1 MKAQTVVGTIIRGG
15 SFLKMKQLYINGEW
29 IDSMGNDTAD
39 VLNPATE
46 EVIAKVPVGTTDDVD
61 TAVAAAKAAFPV
73 WNATPIDER
82 IALME
87 KFYEAINA
95 RKEEIADT
103 IVAELGAGKK
113 FAMDGQVALPLSEI
127 RATIDAVKE
136 YDFEYMIEN
145 AQIIEEGYGVVAC
158 ITPWNYPLLQ
168 IERKVVPALL
178 AGNTA
183 VLKPAS
189 NTPLTAIIYA
199 EIMDEVGFP
208 KGVFN
213 LVTGSGS
220 TTGDY
225 LAGHEDVDVISFT
238 GSTAVGTQMYEKAAD
253 GIKQIVLEL
262 GGKSPLI
269 YLKGGDLKAAVKQA
283 MNTVLNNQ
291 GQTCTALTRLLVPKD
306 DLEETKQHI
315 LDFYDAEV
323 TVGDPT
329 KEETKVGPLVSAD
342 QRDTVMEYIEE
353 GKAEGAEI
361 LVGGNKID
369 GPGYFVEPTV
379 FVNATNDMKISQEE
393 IFGPVLTVL
402 TYDTVEEAV
411 EIGNDIVYGLSGA
424 VVGPEDEAIK
434 VARQLRTG
442 NILVNGA
449 RRVASAPFG
458 GYKQSGRGRENGI
471 FGVKDYLEIKAIFI

>member
-1 MKAQTVVGTIIRGG
+1 MKAQTDKRKIIRGG
-15 SFLKMKQLYINGEW
+15 IFLNTKQLYINGEW
-29 IDSMGNDTAD
+29 ISSTGDEIAD
-39 VLNPATE
+39 ILNPATE
-46 EVIAKVPVGTTDDVD
+46 DVIANVPVGTKDDVD
-61 TAVAAAKAAFPV
+61 KAVAAAKAAFPA

-87 KFYEAINA
+87 KFDEAINA

-103 IVAELGAGKK
+103 IVAELGAAKK
-113 FAMDGQVALPLSEI
+113 FALKGQVGLPLSEI

-136 YDFEYMIEN
+136 YDFEYMVEN

-213 LVTGSGS
+213 LVTGRGS

-225 LAGHEDVDVISFT
+225 LAGHEDVAVISFT

-269 YLKGGDLKAAVKQA
+269 YLKGGDL
-283 MNTVLNNQ
+283 
-291 GQTCTALTRLLVPKD
+291 
-306 DLEETKQHI
+306 
-315 LDFYDAEV
+315 
-323 TVGDPT
+323 
-329 KEETKVGPLVSAD
+329 
-342 QRDTVMEYIEE
+342 
-353 GKAEGAEI
+353 
-361 LVGGNKID
+361 
-369 GPGYFVEPTV
+369 
-379 FVNATNDMKISQEE
+379 
-393 IFGPVLTVL
+393 
-402 TYDTVEEAV
+402 
-411 EIGNDIVYGLSGA
+411 
-424 VVGPEDEAIK
+424 
-434 VARQLRTG
+434 
-442 NILVNGA
+442 
-449 RRVASAPFG
+449 
-458 GYKQSGRGRENGI
+458 
-471 FGVKDYLEIKAIFI
+471 

>member
-1 MKAQTVVGTIIRGG
+1 MK
-15 SFLKMKQLYINGEW
+15 LKQLYINSEW
-29 IDSMGNDTAD
+29 IDSTGDEIAE

-61 TAVAAAKAAFPV
+61 KAVAAAKAAFPA
-73 WNATPIDER
+73 WNATPIEDR
-82 IALME
+82 IDLME
-87 KFYEAINA
+87 KFYTAIEA
-95 RKEEIADT
+95 RKDEIADT
-103 IVAELGAGKK
+103 IVAELGASKK
-113 FAMDGQVALPLSEI
+113 FAGTGQVGLPLSEI
-127 RATIDAVKE
+127 RATIDAVKD
-136 YDFEYMIEN
+136 YDFEYTLKN
-145 AQIIEEGYGVVAC
+145 TQIIEEGYGVVAC

-183 VLKPAS
+183 ILKPAS
-189 NTPLTAIIYA
+189 NTPLTAVIYA

-238 GSTAVGTQMYEKAAD
+238 GSTAVGSTMYEKAAG
-253 GIKQIVLEL
+253 GIKQVVLEL

-315 LDFYDAEV
+315 LDFYETEV

-329 KEETKVGPLVSAD
+329 SEDTKVGPLVSAD
-342 QRDTVMEYIEE
+342 QRDTVLEYIEA
-353 GKAEGAEI
+353 GKEEGAEI

-369 GPGYFVEPTV
+369 GPGYYVEPTV

-402 TYDTVEEAV
+402 TYDTVEDAV

-424 VVGPEDEAIK
+424 VVGPEDEAVK

-442 NILVNGA
+442 NVIVNGA
-449 RRVASAPFG
+449 GRVPEAPFG

-471 FGVKDYLEIKAIFI
+471 YGVKDYLEIKAIFV

>member
-1 MKAQTVVGTIIRGG
+1 MK
-15 SFLKMKQLYINGEW
+15 LKQLYINSEW
-29 IDSMGNDTAD
+29 IDSTGDEIAE

-61 TAVAAAKAAFPV
+61 KAVAAAKAAFPA
-73 WNATPIDER
+73 WNATPIEDR
-82 IALME
+82 IDLME
-87 KFYEAINA
+87 KFYTAIEA
-95 RKEEIADT
+95 RKDEIADT
-103 IVAELGAGKK
+103 IVAELGASKK
-113 FAMDGQVALPLSEI
+113 FAGTGQVGLPLSEI
-127 RATIDAVKE
+127 RATIDAVKD
-136 YDFEYMIEN
+136 YDFEYTLKN
-145 AQIIEEGYGVVAC
+145 TQIIEEGYGVVAC

-183 VLKPAS
+183 ILKPAS
-189 NTPLTAIIYA
+189 NTPLTAVIYA

-238 GSTAVGTQMYEKAAD
+238 GSTAVGSTMYEKAAD
-253 GIKQIVLEL
+253 GIKQVVLEL

-315 LDFYDAEV
+315 LDFYEKEV

-329 KEETKVGPLVSAD
+329 SEDTKVGPLVSAD
-342 QRDTVMEYIEE
+342 QRDTVLEYIEA
-353 GKAEGAEI
+353 GKEEGAEI

-369 GPGYFVEPTV
+369 GPGYYVEPTV

-402 TYDTVEEAV
+402 TYDTVEDAV

-424 VVGPEDEAIK
+424 VVGPEDEAVK

-449 RRVASAPFG
+449 GRVPEAPFG

-471 FGVKDYLEIKAIFI
+471 YGVKDYLEIKAIFV

>member
-1 MKAQTVVGTIIRGG
+1 MKT
-15 SFLKMKQLYINGEW
+15 KQLYINNEW
-29 IDSMGNDTAD
+29 IDSTGDEIAD

-61 TAVAAAKAAFPV
+61 KAVAAAKAAFPA
-73 WNATPIDER
+73 WNATPIEDR
-82 IALME
+82 IDLME
-87 KFYEAINA
+87 KFYTAIEA
-95 RKEEIADT
+95 RKDEIADT
-103 IVAELGAGKK
+103 IVAELGASKK
-113 FAMDGQVALPLSEI
+113 FAGTGQVGLPLSEI
-127 RATIDAVKE
+127 RATIDAVKD
-136 YDFEYMIEN
+136 YDFEYTLKN
-145 AQIIEEGYGVVAC
+145 TQIIEEGYGVVAC

-183 VLKPAS
+183 ILKPAS
-189 NTPLTAIIYA
+189 NTPLTAVIYA
-199 EIMDEVGFP
+199 EIMDEIGFP

-238 GSTAVGTQMYEKAAD
+238 GSTAVGSTMYEKAAD
-253 GIKQIVLEL
+253 GIKQVVLEL

-306 DLEETKQHI
+306 DLEDTKQHI
-315 LDFYDAEV
+315 LDFYETEV

-329 KEETKVGPLVSAD
+329 SEDTKVGPLVSAD
-342 QRDTVMEYIEE
+342 QRDTVLEYIEA
-353 GKAEGAEI
+353 GKEEGAEI

-369 GPGYFVEPTV
+369 GPGYYVEPTV

-402 TYDTVEEAV
+402 TYDTVEDAV

-424 VVGPEDEAIK
+424 VVGPEDEAVK

-442 NILVNGA
+442 NVLVNGA
-449 RRVASAPFG
+449 GRVPEAPFG

-471 FGVKDYLEIKAIFI
+471 YGVKDYLEIKAIFV

>member
-1 MKAQTVVGTIIRGG
+1 M
-15 SFLKMKQLYINGEW
+15 
-29 IDSMGNDTAD
+29 
-39 VLNPATE
+39 
-46 EVIAKVPVGTTDDVD
+46 GTTDDVD
-61 TAVAAAKAAFPV
+61 KAVAAAKAAFPA
-73 WNATPIDER
+73 WNATPIEDR
-82 IALME
+82 IDLME
-87 KFYEAINA
+87 KFYTAIEA
-95 RKEEIADT
+95 RKDEIADT
-103 IVAELGAGKK
+103 IVAELGASKK
-113 FAMDGQVALPLSEI
+113 FAGTGQVGLPLSEI
-127 RATIDAVKE
+127 RATIDAVKD
-136 YDFEYMIEN
+136 YDFEYTLKN
-145 AQIIEEGYGVVAC
+145 TQIIEEGYGVVAC

-183 VLKPAS
+183 ILKPAS
-189 NTPLTAIIYA
+189 NTPLTAVIYA

-238 GSTAVGTQMYEKAAD
+238 GSTAVGSTMYEKAAD
-253 GIKQIVLEL
+253 GIKQVVLEL

-315 LDFYDAEV
+315 LDFYEKEV

-329 KEETKVGPLVSAD
+329 SEDTKVGPLVSAD
-342 QRDTVMEYIEE
+342 QRDTVLEYIEA
-353 GKAEGAEI
+353 GKEEGAEI

-369 GPGYFVEPTV
+369 GPGYYVEPTV

-402 TYDTVEEAV
+402 TYDTVEDAV

-424 VVGPEDEAIK
+424 VVGPEDEAVK

-442 NILVNGA
+442 NVLVNGA
-449 RRVASAPFG
+449 GRVPEAPFG

-471 FGVKDYLEIKAIFI
+471 YGVKDYLEIKAIFV

>member
-1 MKAQTVVGTIIRGG
+1 MKT
-15 SFLKMKQLYINGEW
+15 KQLYINNEW
-29 IDSMGNDTAD
+29 IDSTGDEIAD

-61 TAVAAAKAAFPV
+61 KAVAAAKAAFPA
-73 WNATPIDER
+73 WNATPIEDR
-82 IALME
+82 IDLME
-87 KFYEAINA
+87 KFYTAIEA
-95 RKEEIADT
+95 RKDEIADT
-103 IVAELGAGKK
+103 IVAELGASKK
-113 FAMDGQVALPLSEI
+113 FAGTGQVGLPLSEI
-127 RATIDAVKE
+127 RATIDAVKD
-136 YDFEYMIEN
+136 YDFEYTLKN
-145 AQIIEEGYGVVAC
+145 TQIIEEGYGVVAC

-183 VLKPAS
+183 ILKPAS
-189 NTPLTAIIYA
+189 NTPLTAVIYA

-238 GSTAVGTQMYEKAAD
+238 GSTAVGSTMYEKAAD
-253 GIKQIVLEL
+253 GIKQVVLEL

-315 LDFYDAEV
+315 LDFYETEV

-329 KEETKVGPLVSAD
+329 SEDTKVGPLVSAD
-342 QRDTVMEYIEE
+342 QRDTVLEYIEA
-353 GKAEGAEI
+353 GKEEGAEI

-369 GPGYFVEPTV
+369 GPGYYVEPTV

-402 TYDTVEEAV
+402 TYDTVEDAV

-424 VVGPEDEAIK
+424 VVGPEDEAVK

-449 RRVASAPFG
+449 GRVPEAPFG

-471 FGVKDYLEIKAIFI
+471 YGVKDYLEIKAIFV

>member
-1 MKAQTVVGTIIRGG
+1 MRALTNKKQILRGG
-15 SFLKMKQLYINGEW
+15 NFLKTKQLYINGEW
-29 IDSMGNDTAD
+29 TDSTEHDIAEI
-39 VLNPATE
+39 LNPATE
-46 EVIAKVPVGTTDDVD
+46 EVIANVPIGTNDDID
-61 TAVAAAKAAFPV
+61 KAVAAARSAFPA
-73 WNATPIDER
+73 WNETPIAER
-82 IALME
+82 IQLME
-87 KFYEAINA
+87 KFEAAIEA
-95 RKEEIADT
+95 RKDEIADT
-103 IVAELGAGKK
+103 IVAELGASRQ
-113 FAMDGQVALPLSEI
+113 FAKQGQVQLPLSEI
-127 RATIDAVKE
+127 KASIEAVKN
-136 YDFEYMIEN
+136 YDFEYTIEN

-178 AGNTA
+178 AGNTV

-220 TTGDY
+220 KTGDY

-238 GSTAVGTQMYEKAAD
+238 GSTAVGTKMYEKAAD

-291 GQTCTALTRLLVPKD
+291 GQTCTALTRLLVPTD
-306 DLEETKQHI
+306 ELEQTKKEI
-315 LDFYDAEV
+315 LAFYEDEV
-323 TVGDPT
+323 VIGDPT
-329 KEETKVGPLVSAD
+329 KEDTKVGPLVSAD
-342 QRDTVMEYIEE
+342 QRDTVLQYIEE
-353 GKAEGAEI
+353 GQKEGAEI
-361 LVGGNKID
+361 LIGGNKVE

-402 TYDTVEEAV
+402 TYDDVTDAIK
-411 EIGNDIVYGLSGA
+411 IGNDSVYGLSGA
-424 VVGPEDEAIK
+424 VVGPKEEAIK

-442 NILVNGA
+442 NIIVNGA
-449 RRVASAPFG
+449 SRVPSAPFG

-471 FGVKDYLEIKAIFI
+471 FGVKDYLEIKAIFV

>member
-1 MKAQTVVGTIIRGG
+1 MK
-15 SFLKMKQLYINGEW
+15 LKQLYINSEW
-29 IDSMGNDTAD
+29 IDSTGDEIAE

-61 TAVAAAKAAFPV
+61 KAVAAAKAAFPA
-73 WNATPIDER
+73 WNATPIEDR
-82 IALME
+82 IDLME
-87 KFYEAINA
+87 KFYTAIEA
-95 RKEEIADT
+95 RKDEIADT
-103 IVAELGAGKK
+103 IVAELGASKK
-113 FAMDGQVALPLSEI
+113 FAGTGQVGLPLSEI
-127 RATIDAVKE
+127 RATIDAVKD
-136 YDFEYMIEN
+136 YDFEYTLKN
-145 AQIIEEGYGVVAC
+145 TQIIEEGYGVVAC

-183 VLKPAS
+183 ILKPAS
-189 NTPLTAIIYA
+189 NTPLTAVIYA

-238 GSTAVGTQMYEKAAD
+238 GSTAVGSTMYEKAAD
-253 GIKQIVLEL
+253 GIKQVVLEL

-315 LDFYDAEV
+315 LDFYEKEV

-329 KEETKVGPLVSAD
+329 SEDTKVGPLVSAD
-342 QRDTVMEYIEE
+342 QRDTVLEYIEA
-353 GKAEGAEI
+353 GKEEGAEI

-369 GPGYFVEPTV
+369 GPGYYVEPTV

-402 TYDTVEEAV
+402 TYDTVEDAV

-424 VVGPEDEAIK
+424 VVGPEDEAVK

-449 RRVASAPFG
+449 GRVPEAPFG

-471 FGVKDYLEIKAIFI
+471 YGVKDLSLIHI

>member
-1 MKAQTVVGTIIRGG
+1 MK
-15 SFLKMKQLYINGEW
+15 LKQLYINSEW
-29 IDSMGNDTAD
+29 IDSTGDEIAE

-61 TAVAAAKAAFPV
+61 KAVAAAKAAFPA
-73 WNATPIDER
+73 WNATPIEDR
-82 IALME
+82 IDLME
-87 KFYEAINA
+87 KFYTAIEA
-95 RKEEIADT
+95 RKDEIADT
-103 IVAELGAGKK
+103 IVAELGASKK
-113 FAMDGQVALPLSEI
+113 FAGTGQVGLPLSEI
-127 RATIDAVKE
+127 RATIDAVKD
-136 YDFEYMIEN
+136 YDFEYTLKN
-145 AQIIEEGYGVVAC
+145 TQIIEEGYGVVAC

-183 VLKPAS
+183 ILKPAS
-189 NTPLTAIIYA
+189 NTPLTAVIYA

-238 GSTAVGTQMYEKAAD
+238 GSTAVGSTMYEKAAD
-253 GIKQIVLEL
+253 GIKQVVLEL

-306 DLEETKQHI
+306 DLEDTKQHI
-315 LDFYDAEV
+315 LDFYETEV

-329 KEETKVGPLVSAD
+329 SEDTKVGPLVSAD
-342 QRDTVMEYIEE
+342 QRDTVLEYIEA
-353 GKAEGAEI
+353 GKEEGAEI

-369 GPGYFVEPTV
+369 GPGYYVEPTV

-402 TYDTVEEAV
+402 TYDTVEDAV

-424 VVGPEDEAIK
+424 VVGPEDEAVK

-449 RRVASAPFG
+449 GRIPEAPFG

-471 FGVKDYLEIKAIFI
+471 YGVKDYLEIKAIFV

>member
-1 MKAQTVVGTIIRGG
+1 MK
-15 SFLKMKQLYINGEW
+15 LKQLYINSEW
-29 IDSMGNDTAD
+29 IDSTGDEIAD

-61 TAVAAAKAAFPV
+61 KAVAAAKAAFPA
-73 WNATPIDER
+73 WNATPIEDR
-82 IALME
+82 IDLME
-87 KFYEAINA
+87 KFYTAIEA
-95 RKEEIADT
+95 RKDEIADT
-103 IVAELGAGKK
+103 IVAELGASKK
-113 FAMDGQVALPLSEI
+113 FAGTGQVGLPLSEI
-127 RATIDAVKE
+127 RATIDAVKD
-136 YDFEYMIEN
+136 YDFEYTLKN
-145 AQIIEEGYGVVAC
+145 TQIIEEGYGVVAC

-183 VLKPAS
+183 ILKPAS
-189 NTPLTAIIYA
+189 NTPLTAVIYA

-238 GSTAVGTQMYEKAAD
+238 GSTAVGSTMYEKAAD
-253 GIKQIVLEL
+253 GIKQVVLEL

-315 LDFYDAEV
+315 LDFYEKEV

-329 KEETKVGPLVSAD
+329 SEDTKVGPLVSAD
-342 QRDTVMEYIEE
+342 QRDTVLEYIEA
-353 GKAEGAEI
+353 GKEEGAEI

-369 GPGYFVEPTV
+369 GPGYYVEPTV

-402 TYDTVEEAV
+402 TYDTVEDAV

-424 VVGPEDEAIK
+424 VVGPEDEAVK

-442 NILVNGA
+442 NVLVNGA
-449 RRVASAPFG
+449 GRVPEAPFG

-471 FGVKDYLEIKAIFI
+471 YGVKDYLEIKTIFV

>member
-1 MKAQTVVGTIIRGG
+1 MK
-15 SFLKMKQLYINGEW
+15 LKQLYINSEW
-29 IDSMGNDTAD
+29 IDSTGDEIAE

-61 TAVAAAKAAFPV
+61 KAVAAAKAAFPA
-73 WNATPIDER
+73 WNATPIEDR
-82 IALME
+82 IDLME
-87 KFYEAINA
+87 KFYTAIEA
-95 RKEEIADT
+95 RKDEIADT
-103 IVAELGAGKK
+103 IVAELGASKK
-113 FAMDGQVALPLSEI
+113 FAGTGQVGLPLSEI
-127 RATIDAVKE
+127 RATIDAVKD
-136 YDFEYMIEN
+136 YDFEYTLKN
-145 AQIIEEGYGVVAC
+145 TQIIEEGYGVVAC

-183 VLKPAS
+183 ILKPAS
-189 NTPLTAIIYA
+189 NTPLTAVIYA

-238 GSTAVGTQMYEKAAD
+238 GSTAVGSTMYEKAAD
-253 GIKQIVLEL
+253 GIKQVVLEL

-315 LDFYDAEV
+315 LDFYEKEV

-329 KEETKVGPLVSAD
+329 SEDTKVGPLVSAD
-342 QRDTVMEYIEE
+342 QRDTVLEYIEA
-353 GKAEGAEI
+353 GKEEGAEI

-369 GPGYFVEPTV
+369 GPGYYVEPTV

-402 TYDTVEEAV
+402 TYDTVEDAV

-424 VVGPEDEAIK
+424 VVGPEDEAVK

-442 NILVNGA
+442 NVLVNGA
-449 RRVASAPFG
+449 GRVPEAPFG

-471 FGVKDYLEIKAIFI
+471 YGVKDYLEIKAIFV

>member
-1 MKAQTVVGTIIRGG
+1 MK
-15 SFLKMKQLYINGEW
+15 LKQLYINSEW
-29 IDSMGNDTAD
+29 IDSTGDEIAD

-61 TAVAAAKAAFPV
+61 KAVAAAKAAFPA
-73 WNATPIDER
+73 WNATPIEDR
-82 IALME
+82 IDLME
-87 KFYEAINA
+87 KFYTAIES
-95 RKEEIADT
+95 RKDEIADT
-103 IVAELGAGKK
+103 IVAELGASKK
-113 FAMDGQVALPLSEI
+113 FAGTGQVGLPLSEI
-127 RATIDAVKE
+127 RATIDAVKD
-136 YDFEYMIEN
+136 YDFEYTLKN
-145 AQIIEEGYGVVAC
+145 TQIIEEGYGVVAC

-183 VLKPAS
+183 ILKPAS
-189 NTPLTAIIYA
+189 NTPLTAVIYA

-238 GSTAVGTQMYEKAAD
+238 GSTAVGSTMYEKAAD
-253 GIKQIVLEL
+253 GIKQVVLEL

-315 LDFYDAEV
+315 LDFYETEV

-329 KEETKVGPLVSAD
+329 SEDTKVGPLVSAD
-342 QRDTVMEYIEE
+342 QRYTVLEYIEA
-353 GKAEGAEI
+353 GKEEGAEI

-369 GPGYFVEPTV
+369 GPGYYVEPTV

-402 TYDTVEEAV
+402 TYDTVEDAV

-424 VVGPEDEAIK
+424 VVGPEDEAVK

-442 NILVNGA
+442 NVIVNGA
-449 RRVASAPFG
+449 GRIPEAPFG

-471 FGVKDYLEIKAIFI
+471 YGVKDYLEIKAIFV

>member
-1 MKAQTVVGTIIRGG
+1 MK
-15 SFLKMKQLYINGEW
+15 LKQLYINSEW
-29 IDSMGNDTAD
+29 IDSTGDEIAD

-61 TAVAAAKAAFPV
+61 KAFAAAKAAFPA
-73 WNATPIDER
+73 WNATPIEDR
-82 IALME
+82 IDLME
-87 KFYEAINA
+87 KFYTAIEA
-95 RKEEIADT
+95 RKDEIADT
-103 IVAELGAGKK
+103 IVAELGASKK
-113 FAMDGQVALPLSEI
+113 FAGTGQVGLPLSEI
-127 RATIDAVKE
+127 RATIDAVKD
-136 YDFEYMIEN
+136 YDFEYTLKN
-145 AQIIEEGYGVVAC
+145 TQIIEEGYGVVAC

-183 VLKPAS
+183 ILKPAS
-189 NTPLTAIIYA
+189 NTPLTAVIYA

-238 GSTAVGTQMYEKAAD
+238 GSTAVGSTMYEKAAD
-253 GIKQIVLEL
+253 GIKQVVLEL

-315 LDFYDAEV
+315 LDFYEKEV

-329 KEETKVGPLVSAD
+329 SEDTKVGPLVSAD
-342 QRDTVMEYIEE
+342 QRDTVLEYIEA
-353 GKAEGAEI
+353 GKEEGAEI

-369 GPGYFVEPTV
+369 GPGYYVEPTV

-402 TYDTVEEAV
+402 TYDTVEDAV

-424 VVGPEDEAIK
+424 VVGPEDEAVK

-449 RRVASAPFG
+449 GRVPEAPFG

-471 FGVKDYLEIKAIFI
+471 YGVKDYLEIKAIFV

>member
-1 MKAQTVVGTIIRGG
+1 MKT
-15 SFLKMKQLYINGEW
+15 KQLYINGEW
-29 IDSMGNDTAD
+29 IDSTGNDIAD

-46 EVIAKVPVGTTDDVD
+46 EVIAKVPVGTNEDVD
-61 TAVAAAKAAFPV
+61 NAVAAAKAAFPA
-73 WNATPIDER
+73 WNATPIEER

-87 KFYEAINA
+87 KFDEAINA

-103 IVAELGAGKK
+103 IVAELGAGKT
-113 FAMDGQVALPLSEI
+113 FALSGQVGLPLSEI
-127 RATIDAVKE
+127 RATIDAVKG
-136 YDFEYMIEN
+136 YDFKYNIEN
-145 AQIIEEGYGVVAC
+145 AEIIEEGYGVVAC

-220 TTGDY
+220 STGDY
-225 LAGHEDVDVISFT
+225 LAGHDDVDVISFT

-306 DLEETKQHI
+306 DLEKTKQLI
-315 LDFYDAEV
+315 LDFYEKEV
-323 TVGDPT
+323 TIGDPT
-329 KEETKVGPLVSAD
+329 KDEIKVGPLVSAD
-342 QRDTVMEYIEE
+342 QRETVLEYIEE

-369 GPGYFVEPTV
+369 GPGYFIEPTV
-379 FVNATNDMKISQEE
+379 FVNATNEMKISQEE

-402 TYDTVEEAV
+402 SYDTVEEAI

-424 VVGPEDEAIK
+424 VVGPKEEAIE

-442 NILVNGA
+442 NVLVNGA
-449 RRVASAPFG
+449 PRVPSAPFG

-471 FGVKDYLEIKAIFI
+471 FGVKDYLEIKAIFV

>member
-1 MKAQTVVGTIIRGG
+1 MK
-15 SFLKMKQLYINGEW
+15 LKQLYINNEW
-29 IDSMGNDTAD
+29 IDSTGDEIAD

-61 TAVAAAKAAFPV
+61 KAVAAAKAAFPA
-73 WNATPIDER
+73 WNATPIEDR
-82 IALME
+82 IDLME
-87 KFYEAINA
+87 KFYTAIEA
-95 RKEEIADT
+95 RKDEIADT
-103 IVAELGAGKK
+103 IVAELGASKK
-113 FAMDGQVALPLSEI
+113 FAGTGQVGLPLSEI
-127 RATIDAVKE
+127 RATIDAVKD
-136 YDFEYMIEN
+136 YDFEYTLKN
-145 AQIIEEGYGVVAC
+145 TQIIEEGYGVVAC

-183 VLKPAS
+183 ILKPAS
-189 NTPLTAIIYA
+189 NTPLTAVIYA

-238 GSTAVGTQMYEKAAD
+238 GSTAVGSTMYEKAAD
-253 GIKQIVLEL
+253 GIKQVVLEL
-262 GGKSPLI
+262 GGKSPLM

-315 LDFYDAEV
+315 LDFYETEV

-329 KEETKVGPLVSAD
+329 SEDTKVGPLVSAD
-342 QRDTVMEYIEE
+342 QRDTVLEYIEA
-353 GKAEGAEI
+353 GKEEGAEI

-369 GPGYFVEPTV
+369 GPGYYVEPTV

-402 TYDTVEEAV
+402 TYDTVEDAV

-424 VVGPEDEAIK
+424 VVGPEDEAVK

-442 NILVNGA
+442 NVLVNGA
-449 RRVASAPFG
+449 GRVPEAPFG

-471 FGVKDYLEIKAIFI
+471 YGVKDYLEIKAIFV

>member
-1 MKAQTVVGTIIRGG
+1 MK
-15 SFLKMKQLYINGEW
+15 LKQLYINNEW
-29 IDSMGNDTAD
+29 IDSTGDEIAD

-61 TAVAAAKAAFPV
+61 KAVAAAKAAFPA
-73 WNATPIDER
+73 WNATPIEDR
-82 IALME
+82 IDLME
-87 KFYEAINA
+87 KFYTAIEA
-95 RKEEIADT
+95 RKDEIADT
-103 IVAELGAGKK
+103 IVAELGASKK
-113 FAMDGQVALPLSEI
+113 FAGTGQVGLPLSEI
-127 RATIDAVKE
+127 RATIDAVKD
-136 YDFEYMIEN
+136 YDFEYTLKN
-145 AQIIEEGYGVVAC
+145 TQIIEEGYGVVAC

-183 VLKPAS
+183 ILKPAS
-189 NTPLTAIIYA
+189 NTPLTAVIYA

-238 GSTAVGTQMYEKAAD
+238 GSTAVGSTMYEKAAD
-253 GIKQIVLEL
+253 GIKQVVLEL

-315 LDFYDAEV
+315 LDFYETEV

-329 KEETKVGPLVSAD
+329 SEDTKVGPLVSAD
-342 QRDTVMEYIEE
+342 QRDTVLEYIEA
-353 GKAEGAEI
+353 GKEEGAEI

-369 GPGYFVEPTV
+369 GPGYYVEPTV

-402 TYDTVEEAV
+402 TYDTVEDAV

-424 VVGPEDEAIK
+424 VVGPEDEAVK

-442 NILVNGA
+442 NVIVNGA
-449 RRVASAPFG
+449 GRIPEAPFG

-471 FGVKDYLEIKAIFI
+471 YGVKDYLEIKAIFV

>member
-1 MKAQTVVGTIIRGG
+1 MK
-15 SFLKMKQLYINGEW
+15 LKQLYINNEW
-29 IDSMGNDTAD
+29 IDSTGDEIAD

-61 TAVAAAKAAFPV
+61 KAVAAAKAAFPA
-73 WNATPIDER
+73 WNATPIEDR
-82 IALME
+82 IDLME
-87 KFYEAINA
+87 KFYTAIEA
-95 RKEEIADT
+95 RKDEIADT
-103 IVAELGAGKK
+103 IVAELGASKK
-113 FAMDGQVALPLSEI
+113 FAGTGQVGLPLSEI
-127 RATIDAVKE
+127 RATIDAVKD
-136 YDFEYMIEN
+136 YDFEYTLKN
-145 AQIIEEGYGVVAC
+145 TQIIEEGYGVVAC

-183 VLKPAS
+183 ILKPAS
-189 NTPLTAIIYA
+189 NTPLTAVIYA

-238 GSTAVGTQMYEKAAD
+238 GSTAVGSTMYEKAAD
-253 GIKQIVLEL
+253 GIKQVVLEL
-262 GGKSPLI
+262 GGKAPLI

-315 LDFYDAEV
+315 LDFYEKEV

-329 KEETKVGPLVSAD
+329 SEDTKVGPLVSAD
-342 QRDTVMEYIEE
+342 QRDTVLEYIEA
-353 GKAEGAEI
+353 GKEEGAEI

-369 GPGYFVEPTV
+369 GPGYYVEPTV

-402 TYDTVEEAV
+402 TYDTVEDAV

-424 VVGPEDEAIK
+424 VVGPEDEAVK

-442 NILVNGA
+442 NVLVNGA
-449 RRVASAPFG
+449 GRVPEAPFG

-471 FGVKDYLEIKAIFI
+471 YGVKDYLEIKAIFV

>member
-1 MKAQTVVGTIIRGG
+1 MK
-15 SFLKMKQLYINGEW
+15 LKQLYINSEW
-29 IDSMGNDTAD
+29 IDSTGDEIAE

-61 TAVAAAKAAFPV
+61 KAVAAAKAAFPA
-73 WNATPIDER
+73 WNATPIEDR
-82 IALME
+82 IDLME
-87 KFYEAINA
+87 KFYTAIEA
-95 RKEEIADT
+95 RKDEIADT
-103 IVAELGAGKK
+103 IVAELGASKK
-113 FAMDGQVALPLSEI
+113 FAGTGQVGLPLSEI
-127 RATIDAVKE
+127 RATIDAVKD
-136 YDFEYMIEN
+136 YDFEYTLKN
-145 AQIIEEGYGVVAC
+145 TQIIEEGYGVVAC

-183 VLKPAS
+183 ILKPAS
-189 NTPLTAIIYA
+189 NTPLTAVIYA

-238 GSTAVGTQMYEKAAD
+238 GSTAVGSTMYEKAAD
-253 GIKQIVLEL
+253 GIKQVVLEL

-315 LDFYDAEV
+315 LDFYEKEV

-329 KEETKVGPLVSAD
+329 SEDTKVGPLVSAD
-342 QRDTVMEYIEE
+342 QRDTVLEYIEA
-353 GKAEGAEI
+353 GKEEGAEI

-369 GPGYFVEPTV
+369 GPGYYVEPTV

-402 TYDTVEEAV
+402 TYDTVEDAV

-424 VVGPEDEAIK
+424 VVGPEYEAVK

-449 RRVASAPFG
+449 GRVPEAPFG

-471 FGVKDYLEIKAIFI
+471 YGVKDYLEIKAIFV